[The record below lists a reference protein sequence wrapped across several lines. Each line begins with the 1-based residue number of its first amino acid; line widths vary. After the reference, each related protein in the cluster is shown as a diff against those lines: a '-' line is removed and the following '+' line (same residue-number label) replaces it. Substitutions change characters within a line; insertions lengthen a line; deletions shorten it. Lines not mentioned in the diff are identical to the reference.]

1 LVLFSRRRKEMG
13 VPKWAFRNGLS
24 AHFFLDYS
32 DSSRTL
38 VRRHT
43 GAHGQLPQKVI
54 RFDSFPS
61 SIVSRNIV
69 AVGGEG
75 GWKLARII
83 LRLVERRPHSSSE
96 DCEIDT
102 QHNPSTS
109 LFEITY
115 TLLTLLDFFWD
126 SVFFGIPRSARTYG

>member
-1 LVLFSRRRKEMG
+1 MLSSRNRKEMG
-13 VPKWAFRNGLS
+13 VPPMFC
-24 AHFFLDYS
+24 FFLDYS

-54 RFDSFPS
+54 RYDRFPC

-115 TLLTLLDFFWD
+115 TLHTFVLDLTLFMFKAPNYML
-126 SVFFGIPRSARTYG
+126 ARTLTERVV